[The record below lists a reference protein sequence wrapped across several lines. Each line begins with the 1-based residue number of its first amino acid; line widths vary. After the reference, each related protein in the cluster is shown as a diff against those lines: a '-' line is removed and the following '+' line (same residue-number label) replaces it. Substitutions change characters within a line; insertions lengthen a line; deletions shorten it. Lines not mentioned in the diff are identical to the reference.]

1 MDSFPQKVLI
11 VEDNALQRLAMKR
24 RVEDMD
30 LEVVAGVDKG
40 EKAIV
45 KASQLKPDL
54 ILMDVFLNGDMTGIQ
69 AMETIQ
75 KKAQIPVIYI
85 SGNSDSYYRKKALQT
100 NHAQFIFK
108 PVSRNELAQAIETAF
123 NDIELKDAKKWPW
136 PFNLFL
142 P

>member
-1 MDSFPQKVLI
+1 MDSSPQKVLI

-45 KASQLKPDL
+45 KSSQLQPDL
-54 ILMDVFLNGDMTGIQ
+54 IIMDVFLNGDMTGIQ

-100 NHAQFIFK
+100 NNAQFIFK

-123 NDIELKDAKKWPW
+123 NDIELKDAKNWPW
-136 PFNLFL
+136 PFNLFF
-142 P
+142 

>member
-1 MDSFPQKVLI
+1 MDSSPQKVLI

-45 KASQLKPDL
+45 KSSQLQPDL
-54 ILMDVFLNGDMTGIQ
+54 IIMDVFLNGDMTGIQ
-69 AMETIQ
+69 TMETIQ

-85 SGNSDSYYRKKALQT
+85 SGNSDSYYRRKALQT
-100 NHAQFIFK
+100 NYAQFIFK

-123 NDIELKDAKKWPW
+123 NDIELNDAKKWPW
-136 PFNLFL
+136 PFNLFF
-142 P
+142 